1 MPGMNE
7 LKEILAAY
15 EQASNDL
22 RDSLNRL
29 HAHQGICLVTG
40 HEPMVNFPSYQECQR
55 RVAAQRAVL
64 DRLLTWLEQHHD
76 WE

>member
-1 MPGMNE
+1 MNE

-22 RDSLNRL
+22 RDSLNGL
-29 HAHQGICLVTG
+29 HTHRGTCLITRS
-40 HEPMVNFPSYQECQR
+40 EPAVNFPFYQECQR
-55 RVAAQRAVL
+55 RAAAQRVVL